1 MRYYWVLIS
10 GNLLYNAT
18 SRLFETGRRQIMTR
32 TGVQFQEWC
41 KFLVVYFDVWIEVIA
56 SYKASFNRNL
66 KITYN
71 IIYAAL

>member
-1 MRYYWVLIS
+1 
-10 GNLLYNAT
+10 
-18 SRLFETGRRQIMTR
+18 MTR